1 MNDLADIKGVGAATL
16 EKFAALGIN
25 CVRDLLLFLPSS
37 YTDLGAPV
45 PLRDAEDGE
54 FALLEG
60 EVLSVTEPQKRGKK
74 SFTLR
79 LRDTLDPKGM
89 FFIVTYFNQPY
100 YRAQFE
106 TGKVYRFFG
115 KIKSGSP
122 ALVNPV
128 FDRADGDK
136 LQGIYTTYPLK
147 GLIGRNA
154 FVKIMREA
162 LYSMP
167 EYDLSKTFGMWTALH
182 CIHFPD
188 LYGLADKYAFLLAA
202 WDLAAGF
209 YTYRKALSRFDDRRK
224 RKYTALPATAVEDFT
239 GLLDITP
246 TESQRAAFADIYADI
261 NDWRRM
267 SRIVSGDVGSGKTLV
282 AFFAAY
288 AAAKSGRQC
297 AFMAPT
303 EILAAQHARKFAPIA
318 RKAGINFALLTSS
331 TPKEEAEDI
340 LEKLARGKLSV
351 VFGTQS
357 LLAAR
362 VRFRDLALAVI
373 DEQHKFGVAE
383 RAELQNKGAED
394 VLALTATPI
403 PRSLAIALYKGISVS
418 RIKKREEATT
428 NISTFTVPDAKLDG
442 LVDYVAKECKS
453 GKQAFIVCSSIRDSE
468 GFETLSVESFSKKY
482 ADRLEGVSCAVLHGR
497 MTPERKREVMS
508 AFSRGEIS
516 LLIATSVVEVGVD
529 TRASVMCVLAA
540 DRFGLASLH
549 QLRGRVGRDGSPAC
563 CFLHVKNPTEQAM
576 RRLGVLVKE
585 VDGEAIADHDLR
597 LRGVGEL
604 LGVRQSGLART
615 PCLGLPLTADVIN
628 HAFCVSEEESRRAAE
643 FFSETSAGARLAEF
657 AERAMHIT
665 FDS

>member
-1 MNDLADIKGVGAATL
+1 
-16 EKFAALGIN
+16 
-25 CVRDLLLFLPSS
+25 
-37 YTDLGAPV
+37 
-45 PLRDAEDGE
+45 
-54 FALLEG
+54 
-60 EVLSVTEPQKRGKK
+60 
-74 SFTLR
+74 
-79 LRDTLDPKGM
+79 
-89 FFIVTYFNQPY
+89 
-100 YRAQFE
+100 
-106 TGKVYRFFG
+106 
-115 KIKSGSP
+115 
-122 ALVNPV
+122 
-128 FDRADGDK
+128 
-136 LQGIYTTYPLK
+136 
-147 GLIGRNA
+147 
-154 FVKIMREA
+154 
-162 LYSMP
+162 
-167 EYDLSKTFGMWTALH
+167 
-182 CIHFPD
+182 
-188 LYGLADKYAFLLAA
+188 
-202 WDLAAGF
+202 
-209 YTYRKALSRFDDRRK
+209 
-224 RKYTALPATAVEDFT
+224 
-239 GLLDITP
+239 
-246 TESQRAAFADIYADI
+246 
-261 NDWRRM
+261 M

-453 GKQAFIVCSSIRDSE
+453 GKQAFIVCPSIRDSE

-585 VDGEAIADHDLR
+585 VDGEAIAEHDLR